1 MNTLSWP
8 QHFRAETA
16 HARRGSIRNAFRYGV
31 DYVMI
36 DPASRVGPLLFSRN
50 RANLTSVHDS
60 SHGGP
65 VKQGRGMPWAEE
77 VFANAGLDPQH
88 VQIRLLTQPG
98 FLGYVFNPVSFWL
111 AVEGNSLKAVIAE
124 VTNTC
129 GDRHSYLCHLPGFE
143 AITPDR
149 QIEAQKIFH
158 VSPFQEIAGAY
169 RFNFAV
175 SSSRIAIRILHEN
188 GKDGVVA
195 TLTGKARPLSNRSIL
210 GAVLRRPFGAFRTM
224 ALIHWQ
230 ALKLWR
236 KGAPFRRR
244 PEPPKKEVS
253 QC

>member
-8 QHFRAETA
+8 RHFRAQTA
-16 HARRGSIRNAFRYGV
+16 HARRGAIRNAFRYGV

-36 DPASRVGPLLFSRN
+36 DPASSAGPLLFSRN
-50 RANLTSVHDS
+50 RFNLTSVKDS

-65 VKQGRGMPWAEE
+65 MKQGCGAAWAEE
-77 VFANAGLDPQH
+77 VFESAGLDLQNA
-88 VQIRLLTQPG
+88 QIRLLTQPG

-111 AVEGNSLKAVIAE
+111 AFERGALVAVIAE

-129 GDRHSYLCHLPGFE
+129 GDRHSYLCHLPDFE
-143 AITPDR
+143 PITPDR
-149 QIEAQKIFH
+149 QIAAQKIFH
-158 VSPFQEIAGAY
+158 VSPFQKIAGTY

-175 SSSRIAIRILHEN
+175 SASRIAIRILHEN
-188 GKDGVVA
+188 GPNGVVA
-195 TLTGKARPLSNRSIL
+195 TLTGKARPLSNLSIL
-210 GAVLRRPFGAFRTM
+210 GSVVRRPLGALRTM

>member
-1 MNTLSWP
+1 MNTLNWP
-8 QHFRAETA
+8 RHFRAETI
-16 HARRGSIRNAFRYGV
+16 HARRGAIRNAFRYGV

-36 DPASRVGPLLFSRN
+36 DPASSAGPLLFSRN
-50 RANLTSVHDS
+50 RFNLASVQDR

-65 VKQGRGMPWAEE
+65 VKQGRGAAWAEE
-77 VFANAGLDPQH
+77 VFEGAGLDLKRI
-88 VQIRLLTQPG
+88 QIRLLTQPG

-111 AVEGNSLKAVIAE
+111 AFERSALIAVIAE

-129 GDRHSYLCHLPGFE
+129 GDRHSYLCHLADFE
-143 AITPDR
+143 PIAPDR
-149 QIEAQKIFH
+149 QIAAQKVFH
-158 VSPFQEIAGAY
+158 VSPFQQIAGTY

-175 SSSRIAIRILHEN
+175 TSSRIAIRILHEN
-188 GKDGVVA
+188 GKSGVVA
-195 TLTGKARPLSNRSIL
+195 TLTGKARPLSSMSIL
-210 GAVLRRPFGAFRTM
+210 AAALRRPFGALRTM